1 MSNLRQ
7 RLLPMVF
14 AATAMTGIAPLAQA
28 QYTGPGTARA
38 PTTLTELL
46 RSPMDGQRV
55 QLRGRLLQQLNYNK
69 FLFSD
74 GLSQIRV
81 QINADQFPQQQIDE
95 KTEIE
100 ITGMVEKD
108 YMETPEIDAKTVTV
122 LPPRAPFT
130 SR

>member
-1 MSNLRQ
+1 MLKLPQ
-7 RLLPMVF
+7 RLLSLAF
-14 AATAMTGIAPLAQA
+14 AGTALMGLAPLAQA
-28 QYTGPGTARA
+28 QYSGPGTARA
-38 PTTLTELL
+38 PASLSELL
-46 RSPMDGQRV
+46 RSPVDGQRV
-55 QLRGRLLQQLNYNK
+55 QLRGKLLQQLNYNK

-95 KTEIE
+95 KTELEVI
-100 ITGMVEKD
+100 GVVEKD

>member
-1 MSNLRQ
+1 MSKLRQ
-7 RLLPMVF
+7 RLLSLAFVG
-14 AATAMTGIAPLAQA
+14 AALAGIAPLAQA
-28 QYTGPGTARA
+28 QYVGPGTARA
-38 PTTLTELL
+38 PASLTELL
-46 RSPMDGQRV
+46 RSPVDGQRV
-55 QLRGRLLQQLNYNK
+55 QLRGKLLQQLNYNK

-81 QINADQFPQQQIDE
+81 QINADQFPAQSVDE

-100 ITGMVEKD
+100 ITGVVEKD
-108 YMETPEIDAKTVTV
+108 YMETPEIDAKTVNV